1 MTTIVA
7 VKKEKR
13 ICIASDTLT
22 LFGERKEIAEKHVY
36 DEGKILQIGNNFIG
50 IAGHSSWS
58 LVFKHYFSKKKR
70 ITTWET
76 VDQVFEVFNT
86 LHRHLKDLYY
96 LDPSYSRYEPL
107 ESSEFDLIIANSN
120 GIFEVDYLRVVRQY
134 HSFSA
139 IGTGEEY
146 ALGAI
151 KALYSSLDD
160 VEEIAKMGIEAAAQF
175 DRKTALPLRVHCF
188 DV

>member
-7 VKKEKR
+7 IKKEKR

-22 LFGERKEIAEKHVY
+22 LFGVRKEIAGKHVY
-36 DEGKILQIGNNFIG
+36 DEGKILQIGDNFVG
-50 IAGHSSWS
+50 IAGHPSWK
-58 LVFKHYFSKKKR
+58 LILRRYFSKKKP
-70 ITTWET
+70 ISTWKTADE
-76 VDQVFEVFNT
+76 VFEVFNT

-96 LDPSYSRYEPL
+96 LDPSYSKYEPV
-107 ESSEFDLIIANSN
+107 ESSEFELLVANSH

-134 HSFSA
+134 HRFSA

-151 KALYSSLDD
+151 KALYNSLDD
-160 VEEIAKMGIEAAAQF
+160 VEEIAKIGIEAAAQF
-175 DRKTALPLRVHCF
+175 DRKTALPLRVQCF
-188 DV
+188 NI